1 MPVILT
7 RVLVATITY
16 FAVGGMMPKSH
27 PADRNAPVQIT
38 VSRNGALETFEVL
51 PGKVKVDGQT
61 FKIWRNT
68 LILCDRDVKKGKCH
82 LPS

>member
-1 MPVILT
+1 MPIILT

-27 PADRNAPVQIT
+27 PADRNALVQVT
-38 VSRNGALETFEVL
+38 VSRNGALETFEML
-51 PGKVKVDGQT
+51 PGKVNVDGET

-68 LILCDRDVKKGKCH
+68 LILCDRDVKKEKCH